1 MRLGVER
8 LRGGGGLEV
17 EARAVHEVGG
27 LLGGVGQRAQVC
39 ILQREL
45 GLEHRESIEGVCQ
58 RGGEALGEFAEFAAV
73 EPRMQRCE
81 LLAAGGAVGV
91 RHGGARLDVVV
102 LRTSKGGVDG
112 GVRKILRL
120 RAEQGAQPIGALV
133 GGKGAQLCK
142 FDVQRTRLAD
152 HGGAEIGVSISGNG
166 FAIGD
171 QRLGGVGVDRTR
183 GHQSLG
189 HAQVELRARNRD
201 QRRDDQAIF
210 TRMVGEGEL
219 RAQEIAGGCV
229 VATLGGV
236 LQEKRHRA
244 RGRAHLAEMG
254 QKQVE
259 SLRAVECARV
269 GHRAG
274 ASEFGAERTHRGQPL
289 VGARGANAGEEVLL
303 DITSAVVAVELG
315 GAGGAKFSEAVVLLG
330 SVRSCLRGGARENG
344 ER

>member
-1 MRLGVER
+1 MVADRIARVVEGGGAISDQQTRGAVDARNTDGEKCWRVEELVGKLAASAVGCGKECFDDGCAQSIDRATGLDARRLGHLVGREASAIDRALRLGVER

-112 GVRKILRL
+112 GVRKIFRL

-133 GGKGAQLCK
+133 GGKGAQLCQ
-142 FDVQRTRLAD
+142 FDVQRTCLAG
-152 HGGAEIGVSISGNG
+152 HGGAEIGVSISGDG

-183 GHQSLG
+183 GHQPLG
-189 HAQVELRARNRD
+189 HAQVELRARN
-201 QRRDDQAIF
+201 
-210 TRMVGEGEL
+210 
-219 RAQEIAGGCV
+219 
-229 VATLGGV
+229 
-236 LQEKRHRA
+236 
-244 RGRAHLAEMG
+244 
-254 QKQVE
+254 
-259 SLRAVECARV
+259 
-269 GHRAG
+269 
-274 ASEFGAERTHRGQPL
+274 
-289 VGARGANAGEEVLL
+289 
-303 DITSAVVAVELG
+303 
-315 GAGGAKFSEAVVLLG
+315 
-330 SVRSCLRGGARENG
+330 
-344 ER
+344 